1 MPIHTTRRT
10 SMLRSPR
17 IAAPARAGA
26 GATLVLLS
34 GCTVGPSHVAPE
46 SRAPEQ
52 WPEQLESGIADGAA
66 DIRQWWTRFEDPTLN
81 SLVDRALV
89 GNLDLREAAA
99 RVRESRA
106 LRGVTASDQ
115 FPTINAGASASYSRD
130 SENAFG
136 NRGSGGGF
144 DSAGEQTDLYDV
156 GFDAAWEID
165 AFGRVRRAVEAADAD
180 LAASIESERDARVI
194 LVAEVA
200 RTYMEL
206 RASQAR
212 LDIAKENV
220 RIQQETLDLSRDRL
234 GAGLGTELQV
244 SQATTQL
251 ESTRSQIPVLTIRVK
266 QATHRLDVLLGQQ
279 PGTLSTELASVAP
292 VPPSPGEV
300 PIGLPAELLRRR
312 PDIRRA
318 ERELAAATARVGVA
332 TADLYPRFTLT
343 GSFGLQSEDTDTLFS
358 ADSQTWSVGPL
369 AVRWP
374 IFTAGRIRATIRVNE
389 ARQEQALVEY
399 ERTVLR
405 AYEEVANALVSYA
418 RVRERRESLGRAMQS
433 SSIALELSQDLW
445 SRGLSDFLNVL
456 DSQRA
461 LFLLQDQLAESAA
474 DEATSLVA
482 LYKAL
487 GGGWEDQPLAA
498 AAPSP

>member
-1 MPIHTTRRT
+1 MTRALTTT
-10 SMLRSPR
+10 AL
-17 IAAPARAGA
+17 G
-26 GATLVLLS
+26 LFLLS
-34 GCTVGPSHVAPE
+34 GCTVGPDHVAPE
-46 SRAPEQ
+46 ARGPEQ
-52 WPEQLESGIADGAA
+52 WPEALESGIGSGTADL
-66 DIRQWWTRFEDPTLN
+66 RRWWTRFEDPTLD
-81 SLVDRALV
+81 SLVDRALS

-99 RVRESRA
+99 RVREARA

-115 FPTINAGASASYSRD
+115 FPTVNAGASALYSRD
-130 SENAFG
+130 SENAFEDEGFG
-136 NRGSGGGF
+136 NP
-144 DSAGEQTDLYDV
+144 GEETDLYDV
-156 GFDAAWEID
+156 GFDATWEID
-165 AFGRVRRAVEAADAD
+165 VFGRVRRSVEAADAD

-194 LVAEVA
+194 LVSEVA

-206 RASQAR
+206 RAAQAR
-212 LDIAKENV
+212 LEIARQNV
-220 RIQQETLDLSRDRL
+220 QTQQETLDLSRDRL

-244 SQATTQL
+244 AQATTQM
-251 ESTRSQIPVLTIRVK
+251 ESTRSQIPVLTISMK
-266 QATHRLDVLLGQQ
+266 QAAHRLDVLLGQQ
-279 PGTLSTELASVAP
+279 PGTLNEEMASAMP

-332 TADLYPRFTLT
+332 TADLYPRFTLSGT
-343 GSFGLQSEDTDTLFS
+343 FGLESEDTDTLFN
-358 ADSQTWSVGPL
+358 ADSQTWGVGPL

-374 IFTAGRIRATIRVNE
+374 IFTAGRIRSTIKVSE
-389 ARQEQALVEY
+389 ARQEQALIAY
-399 ERTVLR
+399 ERTVLT

-418 RVRERRESLGRAMQS
+418 RVRERRESLTRAMQAS
-433 SSIALELSQDLW
+433 ATSVELSQDLW
-445 SRGLSDFLNVL
+445 TRGLTDFLNVL

-487 GGGWEDQPLAA
+487 GGGWDAEPAQAMSVERAEPG
-498 AAPSP
+498 PG